1 MYDVDDGLDSHIVTI
16 VISDTVFDSS
26 SPSLKLCGYDTVV
39 KVRAKVYEN
48 PSQDNDRR

>member
-26 SPSLKLCGYDTVV
+26 SPSLSCVV
-39 KVRAKVYEN
+39 MIL
-48 PSQDNDRR
+48 